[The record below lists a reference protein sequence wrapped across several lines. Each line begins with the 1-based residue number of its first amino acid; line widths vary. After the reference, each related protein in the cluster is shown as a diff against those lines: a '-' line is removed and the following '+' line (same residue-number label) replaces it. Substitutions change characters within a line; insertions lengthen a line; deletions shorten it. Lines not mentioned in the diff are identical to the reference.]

1 MNHLDIRI
9 PEDRGWLY
17 DIVKYPAG
25 EIQTRLTDRGL
36 LAVVKADS
44 YRIVA
49 NPIPDVVE
57 LAQLNDAVLAI
68 IAFAE
73 RTLFLPYMPYSR
85 ADRRFMKG
93 DTFALNVFVKMLSTM
108 GFTKVQTFD
117 IHSQMTAA
125 LFEQWHVAF
134 ENIEPLE
141 DIKTVIDHI
150 GDDGLC
156 IVLPDKGSIKRYFPN
171 AFGPGMRLPRLHNVP
186 VVLGDKVREP
196 ITGKLS
202 GFTIDP
208 FVTAF
213 SKALIIDD
221 ICDGGGTFIGLGQKI
236 LDIAPAT
243 TLYLYTSH
251 GIYSQG
257 EERLKTIFR
266 ELFNGGFGFN
276 NGAKKDVL

>member
-9 PEDRGWLY
+9 PEDRDWLY

-25 EIQTRLTDRGL
+25 EIQTRLTDRGM
-36 LAVVKADS
+36 LAVVKADT

-57 LAQLNDAVLAI
+57 LAQLNDAINEIGHFSDRV
-68 IAFAE
+68 
-73 RTLFLPYMPYSR
+73 LFLPYMPYSR

-93 DTFALNVFVKMLSTM
+93 DTFALGVFIKLLQSMN
-108 GFTKVQTFD
+108 FTKVQTFD
-117 IHSQMTAA
+117 VHSIMTGI
-125 LFEQWHVAF
+125 LVEQRNMAF

-141 DIKTVIDHI
+141 DIKAVIDHI

-156 IVLPDKGSIKRYFPN
+156 IVLPDKGSVKRYFPN

-196 ITGKLS
+196 VTGKLS

-208 FVTAF
+208 FVTSF